1 MEVNVYFTIWFLR
14 VKLPEGI
21 IKHNSSSKRDRLTV
35 CKNNLKYIY
44 RQLLFE
50 LIGTL
55 DKKQNKIKFTI
66 MVTIN
71 EFSTMQFS
79 SFHYHDPQ
87 DNVITIDEIPQ
98 KCCEQPF
105 NSRLAYFNHF
115 TNEHDKFFNPHPIFR
130 SGFQCR
136 HLGCRFYTR
145 SIDKI
150 LDHKA
155 KFQHSAFL
163 SDFFGDT
170 ILFCTDLLCTVS
182 IKQWQVTSQSNIKGN
197 TTDLRARNRVD
208 FDSFRHARFTDFTRP
223 IPIFHSSSNLF
234 QVRYSY
240 KYRPFTIIYSRDD
253 PFTPKLLQKFK
264 KAEEHGR
271 VSSQGFSIPV
281 RFSVA
286 ESTQHVVVDA
296 LTGMAETLG
305 FTVATIGSIASLA
318 LSTNWKQATAAVMTL
333 AGILGPTFISYWM
346 KQSNSVKSQS
356 SYSYVPAAVALFILV
371 VFGSN
376 KVLDSAGCTMFQKV
390 LGAGFTFSSIAVGH
404 RMFKDIWSEI
414 FPLVYEWLF
423 ECHPDFQ
430 AISDNVKGFDELKQ
444 MVEVFDKER
453 RYEHIAT
460 NAMICDQVSQMEIK
474 MDKVFQECERL
485 RLRVQALPV
494 MASINLKIRE
504 WSKQV
509 AQSGHL
515 NNGPRPEPL
524 VIQLFGASGVG
535 KSTMTNCLMIEIAKG
550 NIEVPDGTTILQQ
563 IYVRQPENTYWS
575 GYCGQPII
583 SYDDFGQR
591 ADSANN
597 PNPECMELIRAAGH
611 LPFQVNMA
619 EVENKAR
626 TYLKAK
632 LIVLTSNEKR
642 YNFQSVTHL
651 PAVYRRIDILAEVKQ
666 AKPPRFQN
674 DREAWTIELYD
685 KDANATGKHMN
696 FNQFVTYCRSKYQL
710 QMERSATIIG
720 SLLTSWDEPIIDEP
734 WIDTTRP
741 PPDNKF
747 KGADIVAAIA
757 APGRAIERAFSSKK
771 PHSQMFGYFQRAVE
785 EAVSIPPV
793 ERTIYEGLLAKWDE
807 SSNFGKFA
815 LAAAGML
822 GVVGV
827 IAALGFVVA
836 KLGDWVYTLL
846 GFSEST
852 ILTPVAY
859 DAMYQDTFVGCLT
872 AVDYANIHSL
882 WIEMKTVKT
891 TGKDKDGNDFESTE
905 TEYRETSYDDYN
917 AAALEE
923 YLVQSSGA
931 VISQSGKQAE
941 GNTPKN
947 SSTVRGTSQDSNAR
961 DIRKKIGVAQ
971 YYVASNSS
979 NDIAGIGTFIRGRTM
994 LINKHVLE
1002 GIFRLGD
1009 TIKIFNSKELAKSF
1023 TKDSLD
1029 IVYHPDK
1036 DIDIALVGFPKTQR
1050 EYTDLVKH
1058 FITAD
1063 DLKFKQSDCAL
1074 SILTQTYFG
1083 QATLQED
1090 LLVDEGTEHER
1101 RVAKYFQYK
1110 FPTQSGDCGGL
1121 LSLINVNISRKICG
1135 IHTAGS
1141 SSTSCM
1147 MGFSTVLSQELILPL
1162 LSRIDINNRLEVL
1175 EVETTG
1181 QSECGL
1187 AYLSGDVQH
1196 LGRVKPVHEN
1206 NKTTIKKSKIHG
1218 VFPVTKRPCVLRD
1231 QPTMSPFWKGLQ
1243 NYTKPLP
1250 ALTHKQYK
1258 NACRVVKMVMMI
1270 GACFLSCRV
1279 LTKEEAVYGS
1289 VEFPTLEG
1297 IARNKSAGY
1306 PWMLDAQAKGK
1317 MKWIP
1322 ERDQGELHPDLIQ
1335 AIEYRIE
1342 CAKRG
1347 IIVPAIF
1354 VDTLKDERKSLKR
1367 TDYSKPEDIKTRV
1380 FSACPMD
1387 LAICLRM
1394 YYGAYHDHLQK
1405 NLINNTTTTGVN
1417 PYSSSWHVLAE
1428 TLKVFGNSVADGD
1441 YERFDSTQ
1449 NVAFLSAHFEAAK
1462 EWYRIGGATDE
1473 DQLVRE
1479 VLSRNVLFSLHVARG
1494 FLYQWNGR
1502 LPSGVVGTTFI
1513 NSSVNLAAF
1522 ATAWDLAVPD
1532 HAGAKNFVEN
1542 VKIVTHGD
1550 DNLYTV
1556 RQEHRDKFSPVEV
1569 GEAMQHFGMVY
1580 TSATKDDALGG
1591 FKPIEC
1597 CTFLKR
1603 GFKQMEGFYRAPLD
1617 IESCKDM
1624 VNWIRKSPDDIEA
1637 TKANA
1642 ITSSLELG
1650 YTDPSGETTRQIE
1663 EALLKAGIPCPL
1675 WTTEEVILS
1684 HSKFF

>member
-1 MEVNVYFTIWFLR
+1 
-14 VKLPEGI
+14 
-21 IKHNSSSKRDRLTV
+21 
-35 CKNNLKYIY
+35 
-44 RQLLFE
+44 
-50 LIGTL
+50 
-55 DKKQNKIKFTI
+55 
-66 MVTIN
+66 MVTTN
-71 EFSTMQFS
+71 EFSTMQFP

-87 DNVITIDEIPQ
+87 DNVITIDSIPK
-98 KCCEQPF
+98 KCCGQAF
-105 NSRLAYFNHF
+105 NLRLAYFNHRA
-115 TNEHDKFFNPHPIFR
+115 NEHDRFSQPHPIFR
-130 SGFQCR
+130 SGYQCR
-136 HLGCRFYTR
+136 HMGCSFYTR
-145 SIDKI
+145 SVDKV
-150 LDHKA
+150 LAHKSTFDH
-155 KFQHSAFL
+155 HAFL
-163 SDFFGDT
+163 SDYFGDT
-170 ILFCTDLLCTVS
+170 ILFCTDLLCEVS
-182 IKQWQVTSQSNIKGN
+182 IKDWRVTSQNGNNKGN
-197 TTDLRARNRVD
+197 TTDIRNRNRAD
-208 FDSFRHARFTDFTRP
+208 FDAFRHARFTDFTRP
-223 IPIFHSSSNLF
+223 IPVFHSSSNLF
-234 QVRYSY
+234 QVRYTY

-253 PFTPKLLQKFK
+253 PFTNRLVQKFK
-264 KAEEHGR
+264 RAEEHGR
-271 VSSQGFSIPV
+271 VSSQGFSIPI
-281 RFSVA
+281 RLTANSA
-286 ESTQHVVVDA
+286 AQEIVVDA
-296 LTGMAETLG
+296 LTGMAESLG
-305 FTVATIGSIASLA
+305 YTVATIGSIASLA

-333 AGILGPTFISYWM
+333 AGILGPTFISFWM
-346 KQSNSVKSQS
+346 KQSNTVKSQGA
-356 SYSYVPAAVALFILV
+356 YSYVPAAVALFILV

-376 KVLDSAGCTMFQKV
+376 KALDAAGCTMFQKV

-414 FPLVYEWLF
+414 FPIVYEWLYDS
-423 ECHPDFQ
+423 HPDFQ

-485 RLRVQALPV
+485 RLRTQALPV
-494 MASINLKIRE
+494 MTAINLKIRE

-509 AQSGHL
+509 TQSGHL

-591 ADSANN
+591 TDSASN

-619 EVENKAR
+619 EVENKSR

-651 PAVYRRIDILAEVKQ
+651 PAVYRRIDILAEVRQPRK
-666 AKPPRFQN
+666 PRFQN
-674 DREAWTIELYD
+674 DTDAWEVEIYN
-685 KDANATGKHMN
+685 KDAVATGQKMN
-696 FNQFVTYCRSKYQL
+696 FKQFVTFCRKRYTE
-710 QMERSATIIG
+710 QMQRSQTIIG
-720 SLLTSWDEPIIDEP
+720 SLLSAWDEPIIDEP
-734 WIDTTRP
+734 WIDTSVP

-747 KGADIVAAIA
+747 KGADVVAAIA
-757 APGRAIERAFSSKK
+757 NPGKTLERLMSKGAQ
-771 PHSQMFGYFQRAVE
+771 SQMFGYFRTTIE
-785 EAVSIPPV
+785 EAVAIPDA

-807 SSNFGKFA
+807 SSNFGKFM

-827 IAALGFVVA
+827 IAGIGYVVA
-836 KLGDWVYTLL
+836 KLGEWVYTLL
-846 GFSEST
+846 GFTEST

-859 DAMYQDTFVGCLT
+859 DAMYQESFVGCLT
-872 AVDYANIHSL
+872 AVDYKNIHTL
-882 WIEMKTVKT
+882 WTEMKVLNTKGVNA
-891 TGKDKDGNDFESTE
+891 DGNEFEEKVVTYSE
-905 TEYRETSYDDYN
+905 GSYDDYN

-923 YLVQSSGA
+923 FLIKSSGA

-947 SSTVRGTSQDSNAR
+947 TSTVRGVSQDANAK
-961 DIRKKIGVAQ
+961 DIRKKISAAQ
-971 YYVASNSS
+971 YFLAAGTSDN
-979 NDIAGIGTFIRGRTM
+979 IAGIGTFIRGRTM
-994 LINKHVLE
+994 LVNKHVLE
-1002 GIFRLGD
+1002 GIFRQGD
-1009 TIKIFNSKELAKSF
+1009 SIKIFNTKELAKTF
-1023 TKDSLD
+1023 TKDSLE
-1029 IVYHPDK
+1029 IVFHPDK
-1036 DIDIALVGFPKTQR
+1036 DIDIALVGFPKTHR
-1050 EYTDLVKH
+1050 EFTDLVKH
-1058 FITAD
+1058 FILAD
-1063 DLKFKQSDCAL
+1063 DLKFKQTDCAL

-1083 QATLQED
+1083 SATLQED
-1090 LLVDEGTEHER
+1090 LLVDEGTEYER
-1101 RVAKYFQYK
+1101 RVAKYFQYRL
-1110 FPTQSGDCGGL
+1110 PTQAGDCGGL
-1121 LSLINVNISRKICG
+1121 MSLINVNVARKICG
-1135 IHTAGS
+1135 IHTAGNSNS
-1141 SSTSCM
+1141 SVM
-1147 MGFSTVLSQELILPL
+1147 VGFSTVLSQELILPL
-1162 LSRIDINNRLEVL
+1162 LSRIDITNRLEL
-1175 EVETTG
+1175 QEVETTG

-1187 AYLSGDVQH
+1187 AYLGGDVQH
-1196 LGRVKPVHEN
+1196 LGRIKPVHEN
-1206 NKTTIKKSKIHG
+1206 NKTTIRKSKIHG

-1231 QPTMSPFWKGLQ
+1231 QPTVSPFWKGLQ

-1250 ALTHKQYK
+1250 ALTQKQYK
-1258 NACRVVKMVMMI
+1258 NACRVVKMVMLM
-1270 GACFLSCRV
+1270 GACFLSSRV
-1279 LTKEEAVYGS
+1279 LTMQEAVYGAQ
-1289 VEFPTLEG
+1289 EFPTMEP
-1297 IARNKSAGY
+1297 ISRNKSAGY

-1322 ERDQGELHPDLIQ
+1322 ERDQGELHPDLVK
-1335 AIEYRIE
+1335 AVEHRIR
-1342 CAKRG
+1342 CAEEG

-1367 TDYSKPEDIKTRV
+1367 TDPKDPENIKTRV

-1394 YYGAYHDHLQK
+1394 YFGAYHDHLQK
-1405 NLINNTTTTGVN
+1405 NLINNSTSTGLN

-1428 TLKVFGNSVADGD
+1428 TMKVFGNFVADGD

-1449 NVAFLSAHFEAAK
+1449 NVGFLSAHFEAAK
-1462 EWYRIGGATDE
+1462 EWYRIGGATE
-1473 DQLVRE
+1473 KEQLVRE

-1522 ATAWDLAVPD
+1522 ATAWDIAVPD
-1532 HAGAKNFVEN
+1532 HAGAKNFVDN

-1556 RQEHRDKFSPVEV
+1556 HPEHRNKFSPVEV
-1569 GEAMQHFGMVY
+1569 GAAMETFGMVY

-1603 GFKQMEGFYRAPLD
+1603 GFKQMDGFYRAPLD

-1624 VNWIRKSPDDIEA
+1624 VNWIRKSPDDVEA

-1642 ITSSLELG
+1642 ITSSIELG
-1650 YTDPSGETTRQIE
+1650 YTDPSGETTRIIE
-1663 EALLKAGIPCPL
+1663 EALLKAGIHCPL
-1675 WTTEEVILS
+1675 MDSSEVLLS
-1684 HSKFF
+1684 HAKFF